1 MKNLLAPFK
10 SHNSSNLPSSL
21 PALTDPILDFTL
33 CSRNRLY
40 LLYPQLL
47 AVLDLSNLL
56 APRSYHSPSKTVFD
70 TQPDFLDWVAL
81 PSAPSYNALK
91 SVNINGSLHLL
102 LYNTKT
108 SSLITH
114 LTINDGTSDQ
124 QVLVSDVFESDQVQH
139 YRLKEGETKT
149 I

>member
-10 SHNSSNLPSSL
+10 SHNSSSLPGSL

-40 LLYPQLL
+40 LLYPKLL

-56 APRSYHSPSKTVFD
+56 APRTHGSPSKTVFD

-81 PSAPSYNALK
+81 PSAPSYNSLK
-91 SVNINGSLHLL
+91 SVNINGSLHIL
-102 LYNTKT
+102 LYNTKA
-108 SSLITH
+108 SSVITH
-114 LTINDGTSDQ
+114 LTIN
-124 QVLVSDVFESDQVQH
+124 
-139 YRLKEGETKT
+139 EGSSE
-149 I
+149 

>member
-10 SHNSSNLPSSL
+10 SHNSSSLPGSL

-40 LLYPQLL
+40 LLYPKLL

-56 APRSYHSPSKTVFD
+56 APRTHGSPSKTVFD

-81 PSAPSYNALK
+81 SSAPSYNSLK
-91 SVNINGSLHLL
+91 SVNINGSLHIL
-102 LYNTKT
+102 LYNTKA
-108 SSLITH
+108 SSVITH
-114 LTINDGTSDQ
+114 LTIN
-124 QVLVSDVFESDQVQH
+124 
-139 YRLKEGETKT
+139 EGSSE
-149 I
+149 